1 MGTSFAKQLLLAAA
15 MAERG
20 GFAELGPSEVS
31 KISYVGLGAGEKAVE
46 TDTTPDL
53 LAVDWAKLIT
63 LISRYLSRTTG
74 YAARRAVFE
83 DRIEGDYDHL
93 SRFGEWDTTE
103 EPEGAGVGVRR

>member
-1 MGTSFAKQLLLAAA
+1 MRRLSALLLAAA

-74 YAARRAVFE
+74 YAARRALFE
-83 DRIEGDYDHL
+83 SRFAGEYDHL
-93 SRFGEWDTTE
+93 SRYGEWQMTDRANPQDVGE
-103 EPEGAGVGVRR
+103 EGGA